1 MIGSVEKLIQLAH
14 ENNSTIGQA
23 MIKYEASLKQISEA
37 EVLEQMKHNWHVMK
51 ESIATGIHEPKRSKG
66 GLIGGEAKTLY
77 DYCAAGHAML
87 SGQNVMEAVSYAM
100 AVAEVNA
107 TMGHIVACPTAGSC
121 GIVPGVLKKIQEI
134 DNLSD
139 EQIAVALMTCAGV
152 GMVIAHRASVS
163 GAVGGCQ
170 AECGAASAMAAA
182 AAVELRGGTPEQ
194 AGEACAMV
202 IKNVMGLVC
211 DPVAGLVEVPCAK
224 RNALGASLAMVM
236 ADMALA
242 DVKSVIPVDE
252 VITAMGAVGRSLPES
267 LRETARGGLAVTPTG
282 LALNKKIFGEQ
293 PE

>member
-1 MIGSVEKLIQLAH
+1 MVIGSVETLIQLAH

-23 MIKYEASLKQISEA
+23 MIKEEAALKQISEEA
-37 EVLEQMKHNWHVMK
+37 VLGQMKYNWQVMK
-51 ESIATGIHEPKRSKG
+51 ESIHTGITNPQKSKG
-66 GLIGGEAKTLY
+66 GLIGGEGRRLY
-77 DYCAAGHAML
+77 DYCQGEKPL
-87 SGQNVMEAVSYAM
+87 LCGNYVMEAVSYAL

-107 TMGHIVACPTAGSC
+107 TMGRIVACPTAGSC
-121 GIVPGVLKKIQEI
+121 GIVPGVLKKLQEM

-139 EQIAVALMTCAGV
+139 EQIATALMTCAGI
-152 GMVIAHRASVS
+152 GMVFAHRASVS

-202 IKNVMGLVC
+202 LKNVMGLVC

-242 DVKSVIPVDE
+242 GINSVIPVDE

-267 LRETARGGLAVTPTG
+267 LRETAKGGLAVTPTG
-282 LALNKKIFGEQ
+282 LELNKKIFG
-293 PE
+293 

>member
-1 MIGSVEKLIQLAH
+1 MVIGSVETLIQLAH

-23 MIKYEASLKQISEA
+23 MIKEEAALKQISEEA
-37 EVLEQMKHNWHVMK
+37 VLGQMKYNWQVMK
-51 ESIATGIHEPKRSKG
+51 ESIHTGITNPQKSKG
-66 GLIGGEAKTLY
+66 GLIGGEGRRLY
-77 DYCAAGHAML
+77 DYCQGEQPL
-87 SGQNVMEAVSYAM
+87 LCGNYVMEAVSYAL

-107 TMGHIVACPTAGSC
+107 TMGRIVACPTAGSC
-121 GIVPGVLKKIQEI
+121 GIVPGVLKKLQEM

-139 EQIAVALMTCAGV
+139 EQIATALMTCAGI

-202 IKNVMGLVC
+202 LKNVMGLVC

-242 DVKSVIPVDE
+242 GINSVIPVDE

-267 LRETARGGLAVTPTG
+267 LRETAKGGLAVTPTG
-282 LALNKKIFGEQ
+282 LELNKKIFG
-293 PE
+293 

>member
-1 MIGSVEKLIQLAH
+1 MVIGSVETLIQLARDNH
-14 ENNSTIGQA
+14 SSIGQA
-23 MIKYEASLKQISEA
+23 MAKQEAALKQQTEA
-37 EVLEQMKHNWHVMK
+37 EVLAQMEKNWQVMK
-51 ESIATGIHEPKRSKG
+51 ESIATGLENPQRSKG
-66 GLIGGEAKTLY
+66 GLIGGEGRKLY
-77 DYCAAGHAML
+77 DYCQSGAPLL
-87 SGQNVMEAVSYAM
+87 SGQSVMEAVSYAL

-107 TMGHIVACPTAGSC
+107 TMGRIVACPTAGSC
-121 GIVPGVLKKIQEI
+121 GIVPGVLKKIQEL

-139 EQIAVALMTCAGV
+139 EQIAVALMTCAGF

-182 AAVELRGGTPEQ
+182 AAVELRGGAPEQ
-194 AGEACAMV
+194 AGQACAMV
-202 IKNVMGLVC
+202 LKNVMGLVC

-236 ADMALA
+236 ADLALSG
-242 DVKSVIPVDE
+242 VTSVIPVDE

-282 LALNKKIFGEQ
+282 MELHKKIFG
-293 PE
+293 

>member
-1 MIGSVEKLIQLAH
+1 MVIGSVETLIQLARD
-14 ENNSTIGQA
+14 NNCTIGQA
-23 MIKYEASLKQISEA
+23 MVKQEAALKQISEEA
-37 EVLEQMKHNWHVMK
+37 VLEQMKYNWQVMK
-51 ESIATGIHEPKRSKG
+51 ESIATGINHPQKSKG
-66 GLIGGEAKTLY
+66 GLIGGEGRKLY
-77 DYCAAGHAML
+77 DYCKGEQSL
-87 SGQNVMEAVSYAM
+87 LCGKQVMEAVSYAL

-107 TMGHIVACPTAGSC
+107 TMGRIVACPTAGSC
-121 GIVPGVLKKIQEI
+121 GIVPGVLKKLQEM
-134 DNLSD
+134 DELSD
-139 EQIAVALMTCAGV
+139 DQIAMALMTCAGF

-163 GAVGGCQ
+163 GATGGCQ

-202 IKNVMGLVC
+202 LKNVMGLVC

-242 DVKSVIPVDE
+242 GITSVIPVDE

-267 LRETARGGLAVTPTG
+267 LRETARGGLATTPTG
-282 LALNKKIFGEQ
+282 QELNRKIFGLDH
-293 PE
+293 

>member
-1 MIGSVEKLIQLAH
+1 MVIGSVETLIQLAH

-23 MIKYEASLKQISEA
+23 MIKEEAALKQISEEA
-37 EVLEQMKHNWHVMK
+37 VLDQMKYNWQVMK
-51 ESIATGIHEPKRSKG
+51 ESIHTGITNPQKSKG
-66 GLIGGEAKTLY
+66 GLIGGEGRRLY
-77 DYCAAGHAML
+77 DYCQGEKPL
-87 SGQNVMEAVSYAM
+87 LCGNYVMEAVSYAL

-107 TMGHIVACPTAGSC
+107 TMGRIVACPTAGSC
-121 GIVPGVLKKIQEI
+121 GIVPGVLKKLQEM

-139 EQIAVALMTCAGV
+139 EQIATALMTCAGI

-202 IKNVMGLVC
+202 LKNVMGLVC

-242 DVKSVIPVDE
+242 GINSVLPVDE

-267 LRETARGGLAVTPTG
+267 LRETAKGGLAVTPTG
-282 LALNKKIFGEQ
+282 LELNKKIFG
-293 PE
+293 

>member
-1 MIGSVEKLIQLAH
+1 MVIGSVETLIQLAH

-23 MIKYEASLKQISEA
+23 MVKQEAMTKQCSEQ
-37 EVLEQMKHNWHVMK
+37 EVLGQMKQNWEVMK
-51 ESIATGIHEPKRSKG
+51 ESIATGIEHPQKSKG
-66 GLIGGEAKTLY
+66 GLIGGEGRNLY
-77 DYCAAGHAML
+77 DYCK
-87 SGQNVMEAVSYAM
+87 SGKPLLCGTQVMEAVSYAL

-107 TMGHIVACPTAGSC
+107 TMGRIVACPTAGSC
-121 GIVPGVLKKIQEI
+121 GIVPGVLKKIQEM
-134 DNLSD
+134 DDLSD
-139 EQIAVALMTCAGV
+139 EQIALALMTCAGF

-236 ADMALA
+236 ADMALSGIT
-242 DVKSVIPVDE
+242 SVIPVDE
-252 VITAMGAVGRSLPES
+252 VITAMGAVGRSLPET
-267 LRETARGGLAVTPTG
+267 LRETARGGIAVSPTG
-282 LALNKKIFGEQ
+282 LELHKKIFG
-293 PE
+293 

>member
-1 MIGSVEKLIQLAH
+1 MVIGSVETLIQLARD
-14 ENNSTIGQA
+14 NNCTIGQA
-23 MIKYEASLKQISEA
+23 MVKQEAALKQISEEA
-37 EVLEQMKHNWHVMK
+37 VLEQMKYNWQVMK
-51 ESIATGIHEPKRSKG
+51 ESIATGINHPQKSKG
-66 GLIGGEAKTLY
+66 GLIGGESRKLY
-77 DYCAAGHAML
+77 DYCKGEQSL
-87 SGQNVMEAVSYAM
+87 LCGKQVMEAVSYAL

-107 TMGHIVACPTAGSC
+107 TMGRIVACPTAGSC
-121 GIVPGVLKKIQEI
+121 GIVPGVLKKLQEM
-134 DNLSD
+134 DELSD
-139 EQIAVALMTCAGV
+139 DQIAMALMTCAGF

-163 GAVGGCQ
+163 GATGGCQ

-202 IKNVMGLVC
+202 LKNVMGLVC

-242 DVKSVIPVDE
+242 GITSVIPVDE

-267 LRETARGGLAVTPTG
+267 LREDRYLC
-282 LALNKKIFGEQ
+282 K
-293 PE
+293 

>member
-1 MIGSVEKLIQLAH
+1 MVIGSVETLIQLARD
-14 ENNSTIGQA
+14 NNCTIGQA
-23 MIKYEASLKQISEA
+23 MVKQEAALKQISEEA
-37 EVLEQMKHNWHVMK
+37 VLEQMKYNWQVMK
-51 ESIATGIHEPKRSKG
+51 ESIATGINHPQKSKG
-66 GLIGGEAKTLY
+66 GLIGGEGRKLY
-77 DYCAAGHAML
+77 DYCKGEQSL
-87 SGQNVMEAVSYAM
+87 LCGKQVMEAVSYAL

-107 TMGHIVACPTAGSC
+107 TMGRIVACPTAGSC
-121 GIVPGVLKKIQEI
+121 GIVPGVLKKLQEM
-134 DNLSD
+134 DELSD
-139 EQIAVALMTCAGV
+139 DQIAMALMTCAGF

-163 GAVGGCQ
+163 GATGGCQ

-202 IKNVMGLVC
+202 LKNVMGLVC

-242 DVKSVIPVDE
+242 GITSVIPVDE

-267 LRETARGGLAVTPTG
+267 LRETARGGLATTPTG
-282 LALNKKIFGEQ
+282 QEFNRKIFGLDH
-293 PE
+293 

>member
-1 MIGSVEKLIQLAH
+1 MIGSVETLIQLAH
-14 ENNSTIGQA
+14 DNHSTIGQA
-23 MIKYEASLKQISEA
+23 MIKYEAQMKQLSEH
-37 EVLEQMKHNWHVMK
+37 EVLQQMKRNWQVMK
-51 ESIATGIHEPKRSKG
+51 ESITTGIEHPQRSKG
-66 GLIGGEAKTLY
+66 GLIGGEARQLY
-77 DYCAAGHAML
+77 DYCAAQSNLL
-87 SGQNVMEAVSYAM
+87 SGPNIMEAVSYAM

-107 TMGHIVACPTAGSC
+107 TMGRIVACPTAGSC
-121 GIVPGVLKKIQEI
+121 GIVPGVLRKLQEI
-134 DNLSD
+134 DNLTD
-139 EQIAVALMTCAGV
+139 DQIAEALMTCAGI

-182 AAVELRGGTPEQ
+182 AAVELRGGTPKQ

-236 ADMALA
+236 ADMALSG
-242 DVKSVIPVDE
+242 VTSVIPVDE

-282 LALNKKIFGEQ
+282 LALNKKIFGE
-293 PE
+293 

>member
-1 MIGSVEKLIQLAH
+1 MVIGSVETLIQLAR
-14 ENNSTIGQA
+14 ENHSSIGQA
-23 MIKYEASLKQISEA
+23 MAKQEAALKQQNEA
-37 EVLEQMKHNWHVMK
+37 EVLAQMEKNWQVMK
-51 ESIATGIHEPKRSKG
+51 ESIATGIENPQRSKG
-66 GLIGGEAKTLY
+66 GLIGGEGRKLY
-77 DYCAAGHAML
+77 DYCQSGAPLL
-87 SGQNVMEAVSYAM
+87 SGQSVMEAVSYAL

-107 TMGHIVACPTAGSC
+107 TMGRIVACPTAGSC
-121 GIVPGVLKKIQEI
+121 GIVPGVLKKIQEL

-139 EQIAVALMTCAGV
+139 EKIAVALMTCAGF

-194 AGEACAMV
+194 AGQACAMV
-202 IKNVMGLVC
+202 LKNVMGLVC

-236 ADMALA
+236 ADLALSG
-242 DVKSVIPVDE
+242 VTSVIPVDE

-282 LALNKKIFGEQ
+282 LELHKKIFG
-293 PE
+293 

>member
-1 MIGSVEKLIQLAH
+1 MVIGSVETLIQLAH
-14 ENNSTIGQA
+14 DNNSSIGQA
-23 MIKYEASLKQISEA
+23 MVKQEAALKQISE
-37 EVLEQMKHNWHVMK
+37 EDVLAQMKHNWQVMK
-51 ESIATGIHEPKRSKG
+51 ESIATGIKNPQKSKS
-66 GLIGGEAKTLY
+66 GLIGGEGRRLY
-77 DYCAAGHAML
+77 DYCQGEKGLL
-87 SGQNVMEAVSYAM
+87 SGLNVMEAVSYAL

-107 TMGHIVACPTAGSC
+107 TMGRIVACPTAGSC
-121 GIVPGVLKKIQEI
+121 GIVPGVLKKIQEM
-134 DNLSD
+134 DDLSD
-139 EQIAVALMTCAGV
+139 DQIALALMTCAGI

-242 DVKSVIPVDE
+242 GITSVIPVDE
-252 VITAMGAVGRSLPES
+252 VITAMGSVGRSLPET

-282 LALNKKIFGEQ
+282 LELNRKIFG
-293 PE
+293 

>member
-1 MIGSVEKLIQLAH
+1 MIGSIETLIQMA
-14 ENNSTIGQA
+14 NDNKSTIGRA
-23 MIKYEASLKQISEA
+23 MIQYEAKTKQISET
-37 EVLEQMKHNWHVMK
+37 EVIEKMKHNWHVMK
-51 ESIATGIHEPKRSKG
+51 ESVRTGLEEPKRSKG
-66 GLIGGEAKTLY
+66 GLIGGEAKTLH
-77 DYCAAGHAML
+77 DYCAVQPNLL
-87 SGQNVMEAVSYAM
+87 SGRNIMEAVSYSL

-107 TMGHIVACPTAGSC
+107 TMGRIVACPTAGSC
-121 GIVPGVLKKIQEI
+121 GIVPGVLKKIQEL

-139 EQIAVALMTCAGV
+139 EQIAEALMTCAGV

-202 IKNVMGLVC
+202 IKNVMGLAC

-236 ADMALA
+236 ADMALSG
-242 DVKSVIPVDE
+242 VKSVIPVDE

-282 LALNKKIFGEQ
+282 LALNKKIFGE
-293 PE
+293 

>member
-1 MIGSVEKLIQLAH
+1 MVIGSVETLIQLAH

-23 MIKYEASLKQISEA
+23 MIKEEAALKQISEEA
-37 EVLEQMKHNWHVMK
+37 VLDQMKYNWQVMK
-51 ESIATGIHEPKRSKG
+51 ESIHTGITNPQKSKG
-66 GLIGGEAKTLY
+66 GLIGGEGRRLY
-77 DYCAAGHAML
+77 DYCQGEKPLLCGNH
-87 SGQNVMEAVSYAM
+87 VMEAVSYAL

-107 TMGHIVACPTAGSC
+107 TMGRIVACPTAGSC
-121 GIVPGVLKKIQEI
+121 GIVPGVLKKLQEM
-134 DNLSD
+134 DHLSD
-139 EQIAVALMTCAGV
+139 EQIATALMTCAGI

-202 IKNVMGLVC
+202 LKNVMGLVC

-242 DVKSVIPVDE
+242 GINSVIPVDE

-267 LRETARGGLAVTPTG
+267 LRETAKGGLAVTPTV
-282 LALNKKIFGEQ
+282 LELNKIIFG
-293 PE
+293 

>member
-1 MIGSVEKLIQLAH
+1 MIGSVETLIQLAH
-14 ENNSTIGQA
+14 DNHSTIGQA
-23 MIKYEASLKQISEA
+23 MIKYEAQMKQLSEH
-37 EVLEQMKHNWHVMK
+37 EVLQQMKRNWQVMK
-51 ESIATGIHEPKRSKG
+51 ESITTGIEHPQRSKG
-66 GLIGGEAKTLY
+66 GLIGGEARQLY
-77 DYCAAGHAML
+77 DYCAAQSNLL
-87 SGQNVMEAVSYAM
+87 SGPNIMEAVSYAM

-107 TMGHIVACPTAGSC
+107 TMGRIVACPTAGSC
-121 GIVPGVLKKIQEI
+121 GIVPGVLRKLQEI
-134 DNLSD
+134 DNLTD
-139 EQIAVALMTCAGV
+139 EQIAEALMTCAGI

-170 AECGAASAMAAA
+170 AECGAASAMASA

-202 IKNVMGLVC
+202 IKNVMGLAC

-236 ADMALA
+236 ADMALSG
-242 DVKSVIPVDE
+242 VKSVIPVDE

-282 LALNKKIFGEQ
+282 LALNKKIFGE
-293 PE
+293 

>member
-1 MIGSVEKLIQLAH
+1 MVIGSVETLIQLAH

-23 MIKYEASLKQISEA
+23 MIKEEAALKQISEEA
-37 EVLEQMKHNWHVMK
+37 VLGQMKYNWQVMK
-51 ESIATGIHEPKRSKG
+51 ESIHTGITNPQKSKG
-66 GLIGGEAKTLY
+66 GLIGGEGRRLY
-77 DYCAAGHAML
+77 DYCQGEKPL
-87 SGQNVMEAVSYAM
+87 LCGNSVMEAVSYAL

-107 TMGHIVACPTAGSC
+107 TMGRIVACPTAGSC
-121 GIVPGVLKKIQEI
+121 GIVPGVLKKLQEM

-139 EQIAVALMTCAGV
+139 EQIATALMTCAGI

-202 IKNVMGLVC
+202 LKNVMGLVC

-242 DVKSVIPVDE
+242 GINSVIPVDE

-267 LRETARGGLAVTPTG
+267 LRETAKGGLAVTPTG
-282 LALNKKIFGEQ
+282 LELNKKIFG
-293 PE
+293 

>member
-1 MIGSVEKLIQLAH
+1 MVIGSVETLIQLAH
-14 ENNSTIGQA
+14 DNNGTIGQA
-23 MIKYEASLKQISEA
+23 MIKQEAALKQISEEA
-37 EVLEQMKHNWHVMK
+37 VLEQMKYNWQVMK
-51 ESIATGIHEPKRSKG
+51 ESIATGINNPQKSKG
-66 GLIGGEAKTLY
+66 GLIGGEGRKLY
-77 DYCAAGHAML
+77 DYCRSEQPLLCG
-87 SGQNVMEAVSYAM
+87 SNVMEAVSYAL

-107 TMGHIVACPTAGSC
+107 TMGRIVACPTAGSC
-121 GIVPGVLKKIQEI
+121 GIVPGVLKKLQEM
-134 DNLSD
+134 DHLSD
-139 EQIAVALMTCAGV
+139 EQIATALMTCAGF

-170 AECGAASAMAAA
+170 AECGAASAMAVA

-202 IKNVMGLVC
+202 LKNVMGLVC

-242 DVKSVIPVDE
+242 GITSVIPADE

-267 LRETARGGLAVTPTG
+267 LRETAKGGLAVTPTG
-282 LALNKKIFGEQ
+282 LELNKKIFG
-293 PE
+293 

>member
-1 MIGSVEKLIQLAH
+1 MVIGSVETLIQLAH

-23 MIKYEASLKQISEA
+23 MIKEEAALKQISEVA
-37 EVLEQMKHNWHVMK
+37 VLDQMKYNWQVMK
-51 ESIATGIHEPKRSKG
+51 ESIHTGITNPQKSKG
-66 GLIGGEAKTLY
+66 GLIGGEGRRLY
-77 DYCAAGHAML
+77 DYCQGEKPL
-87 SGQNVMEAVSYAM
+87 LCGNYVMEAVSYAL

-107 TMGHIVACPTAGSC
+107 TMGRIVACPTAGSC
-121 GIVPGVLKKIQEI
+121 GIVPGVLKKLQEM

-139 EQIAVALMTCAGV
+139 EQIATALMTCAGI

-202 IKNVMGLVC
+202 LKNVMGLVC

-242 DVKSVIPVDE
+242 GINSVIPVDE
-252 VITAMGAVGRSLPES
+252 VITAMGAVGRSLPEG
-267 LRETARGGLAVTPTG
+267 LRETAKGGLAVTPTG
-282 LALNKKIFGEQ
+282 LELNKKIFG
-293 PE
+293 

>member
-1 MIGSVEKLIQLAH
+1 MVIGSVETLIQLAH

-23 MIKYEASLKQISEA
+23 MIKEEAALKQISEEA
-37 EVLEQMKHNWHVMK
+37 VLGQMKYNWQVMK
-51 ESIATGIHEPKRSKG
+51 ESIHTGITNPQKSKG
-66 GLIGGEAKTLY
+66 GLIGGEGRRLY
-77 DYCAAGHAML
+77 DYCQGEKPLLCGNH
-87 SGQNVMEAVSYAM
+87 VMEAVSYAL

-107 TMGHIVACPTAGSC
+107 TMGRIVACPTAGSC
-121 GIVPGVLKKIQEI
+121 GIVPGVLKKLQEM
-134 DNLSD
+134 DHLSD
-139 EQIAVALMTCAGV
+139 EQIATALMTCAGI

-202 IKNVMGLVC
+202 LKNVMGLVC

-242 DVKSVIPVDE
+242 GINSVIPVDE

-267 LRETARGGLAVTPTG
+267 LRETAKGGLAVTPTG
-282 LALNKKIFGEQ
+282 LELNKKIFG
-293 PE
+293 

>member
-107 TMGHIVACPTAGSC
+107 TMGRIVACPTAGSC

-139 EQIAVALMTCAGV
+139 EQIAVALMTYAGF

>member
-1 MIGSVEKLIQLAH
+1 MIGSIETLIQMAH
-14 ENNSTIGQA
+14 ENKCSIGHA
-23 MIKYEASLKQISEA
+23 MIQYEAKTKQISEK
-37 EVLEQMKHNWHVMK
+37 EVVEKMKHNWHVMK
-51 ESIATGIHEPKRSKG
+51 ESVRTGLEEPKRSKG
-66 GLIGGEAKTLY
+66 GLIGGEAKTLH
-77 DYCAAGHAML
+77 DYCAVQPNLL
-87 SGQNVMEAVSYAM
+87 SGRNIMEAVSYSL

-107 TMGHIVACPTAGSC
+107 TMGRIVACPTAGSC
-121 GIVPGVLKKIQEI
+121 GIVPGVLKKIQEL

-139 EQIAVALMTCAGV
+139 EQIAEALMTCAGV

-202 IKNVMGLVC
+202 IKNVMGLAC

-236 ADMALA
+236 ADMALSG
-242 DVKSVIPVDE
+242 VKSVIPVDE

-282 LALNKKIFGEQ
+282 LALNKKIFGE
-293 PE
+293 

>member
-1 MIGSVEKLIQLAH
+1 MVIGSVETLIQLAR
-14 ENNSTIGQA
+14 ENHSSIGQA
-23 MIKYEASLKQISEA
+23 MAKQEAALKQQNEA
-37 EVLEQMKHNWHVMK
+37 EVLAQMEKNWQVMK
-51 ESIATGIHEPKRSKG
+51 ESIATGIENPQRSKG
-66 GLIGGEAKTLY
+66 GLIGGEGRKLY
-77 DYCAAGHAML
+77 DYCQSGAPLL
-87 SGQNVMEAVSYAM
+87 SGQSMMEAVSYAL

-107 TMGHIVACPTAGSC
+107 TMGRIVACPTAGSC
-121 GIVPGVLKKIQEI
+121 GIVPGVLKKIQEL

-139 EQIAVALMTCAGV
+139 EQIAVALMTCAGF

-194 AGEACAMV
+194 AGQACAMV
-202 IKNVMGLVC
+202 LKNVMGLVC

-236 ADMALA
+236 ADLALSG
-242 DVKSVIPVDE
+242 VTSVIPVDE

-282 LALNKKIFGEQ
+282 LELHKKIFG
-293 PE
+293 